1 MSNTQNLNVLVE
13 AKKEYLNQLSSIM
26 CPVMIETFQDMYA
39 EAHKL
44 SKGKKVLL
52 QYQKVLKEVVNWNNH
67 MVRQHTTQISD
78 SCSWFNDLLAAVF
91 VSFVKILS
99 SVRLNNCESKKISIK
114 LPTNDMFIHG
124 CYIAAAKDIYKD
136 PYIFHDESNE
146 YERDEKLF
154 ARFGTCI
161 EATVKEMVPVQQIL
175 QAYISQTNNNKDL
188 DVMSE
193 APDDTEDP
201 EILDNEFEELN
212 PETQTVPE
220 PDLDQGLDQGLDP
233 VPEPENEDDTPDV
246 QDMELPPGA
255 SSDPEVIDT
264 KNIDIGPKKSPFDA
278 VQSDDNVDDDVLFGD
293 APDEKRNY

>member
-13 AKKEYLNQLSSIM
+13 AKKEYLNQLSNIM

-67 MVRQHTTQISD
+67 MVRQHTTRISD

-99 SVRLNNCESKKISIK
+99 SVRLNNCETKKISIK

-136 PYIFHDESNE
+136 PYIFHEESTE
-146 YERDEKLF
+146 HERDEKLF
-154 ARFGTCI
+154 ARFGACI

-175 QAYISQTNNNKDL
+175 QAYISQTNNKTDL

-193 APDDTEDP
+193 APEDTEDP
-201 EILDNEFEELN
+201 DILDQEFEELN
-212 PETQTVPE
+212 PEPETVPDLE
-220 PDLDQGLDQGLDP
+220 PAPESDLVPD
-233 VPEPENEDDTPDV
+233 PEPGNEDEIPDV
-246 QDMELPPGA
+246 QEMELPPGA
-255 SSDPEVIDT
+255 SADPEVLDT
-264 KNIDIGPKKSPFDA
+264 KNIDIEPKKSPFDA
-278 VQSDDNVDDDVLFGD
+278 IKPDENVDDDVLFGD
-293 APDEKRNY
+293 APDEKRNS